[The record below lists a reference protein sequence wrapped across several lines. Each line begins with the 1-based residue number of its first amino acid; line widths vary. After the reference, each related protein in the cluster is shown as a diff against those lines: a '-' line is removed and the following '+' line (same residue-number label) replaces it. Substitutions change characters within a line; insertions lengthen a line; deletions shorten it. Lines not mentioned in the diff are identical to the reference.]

1 MTGSTS
7 GCGSWREFLLRA
19 GHGKCCRI
27 AMVLTGSIGQP
38 QKEKGGASAAK
49 FKGRK
54 RPGTQPHRLQDRT
67 VHGVMTMP

>member
-1 MTGSTS
+1 
-7 GCGSWREFLLRA
+7 
-19 GHGKCCRI
+19 
-27 AMVLTGSIGQP
+27 MVLTGSIGQP